1 MRSKGLALCLV
12 SAALAAAALP
22 ASALSVTS
30 ASLSVSPTHSEGPC
44 PVVFTFT
51 GKVALNGK
59 GRFTYKWER
68 GDGAIDSAAP
78 HAATYDGVNPAIV
91 TTTWTLGAAMPL
103 FHPYDPAKSSQT
115 LHILTPTD
123 TSKEATFRLDC
134 GGGSGGGN
142 PGTGPTHPNPNAR
155 CDGKPDLVPL
165 LHTPMDG
172 WVAVKNVGL
181 GNAGASRLFI
191 KCRKEGHTGPGGG
204 CVDIPA
210 ASLTPPFLAG
220 PEELV
225 VNVPALACG
234 ATFEAKMPWWE
245 KTVWPKGTYHFDAKA
260 DATLLVTESN
270 EGNNTTTSTL
280 VR

>member
-30 ASLSVSPTHSEGPC
+30 ATVSVSPTHSEGPC
-44 PVVFTFT
+44 PAVFKFT

-68 GDGAIDSAAP
+68 SDGAVDTLAHPAVE
-78 HAATYDGVNPAIV
+78 YDGVNAALV
-91 TTTWTLGAAMPL
+91 TETWTLGAAMPA
-103 FHPYDPAKSSQT
+103 FHPFHGWVK
-115 LHILTPTD
+115 LHVLTPTVRL
-123 TSKEATFRLDC
+123 SGPAEFKLDC
-134 GGGSGGGN
+134 GAGKGGSN
-142 PGTGPTHPNPNAR
+142 PGTGSTHPNPNAH

-204 CVDIPA
+204 CVDVPA
-210 ASLTPPFLAG
+210 SALAPPFFAG
-220 PEELV
+220 PDELV
-225 VNVPALACG
+225 VNIPALACG
-234 ATFEAKMPWWE
+234 AEFTATMPWWPNT
-245 KTVWPKGTYHFDAKA
+245 KWPKGLYHFTATA
-260 DATLLVTESN
+260 DATNTVAESN

-280 VR
+280 TR